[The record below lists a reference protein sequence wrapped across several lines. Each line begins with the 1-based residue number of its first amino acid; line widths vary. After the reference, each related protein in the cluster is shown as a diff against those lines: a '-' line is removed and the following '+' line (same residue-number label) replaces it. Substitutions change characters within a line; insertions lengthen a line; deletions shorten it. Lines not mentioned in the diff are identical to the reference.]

1 MTAVLPLLLR
11 FRGLSLLAAALM
23 SFALAQGQA
32 QSPSPIPKILFD
44 TDMDTDCDDAGAM
57 AVLHALADR
66 GECEILATVVSVTH
80 PGAAPTVAAINAYYG
95 RPYLPIGAPRKNGK
109 SHPSKYVD
117 QIAKEF
123 PHALK
128 STTDAPDA
136 ALIYRDI
143 LEKQPDQSVTIVTV
157 GYLTNLRNLLELPAE
172 GSHAS
177 GTDLVK
183 QKVRLYVCM
192 GGNFIGSPAKDD
204 LKLGNVNFTREPGS
218 ALKVIREWPTPIVFA
233 GREMCS
239 VPSGLQIGSSLA
251 KTPAN
256 NPVRRAYEHY
266 FGGTA
271 KDRHVADL
279 ATVLYAVRG
288 QRDYWDIQSTG
299 FMDLKDDMTFE
310 WKPSPDK
317 DQSYLLKKKDAS
329 GKANDRYVE
338 SVLDELL
345 IQPPTAGSRQQGK
358 INGVTGENL
367 IKQAGDTQAKE
378 AIETAIQE
386 LPYSDVG
393 DLIKTAGNTQNE
405 DERRSLLLKLST
417 NPTASSQLRSEAT
430 TLAAFVEK
438 WNHSGLK
445 FYGKQWDA
453 YDFGIPERSSLYP
466 LTALYQGRMRAWQLI
481 ENSTIRSHPVEGPKL
496 HQRACEDFRRFQKAF
511 PENPIPGMYLGKA
524 IPWEK
529 SFPDTPGAPEWA
541 VLQREQI
548 ERLRDIIHWWID
560 QHQRDD
566 GQFGGGWGDDCE
578 MWRWWAVVLMG
589 FEDKKSLDAQL
600 KFSKAS
606 MNRPHLKGG
615 FNQEITDVEH
625 AAEDTTDNLIPL
637 MVLEPG
643 NQRWKEWARKVGPFM
658 RDAWTGENE
667 RGQLQ
672 FKSFYFSATGTS
684 PAPGRA
690 FDVMAD
696 VGALHPAF
704 LIWQQQDDPVLDE
717 ILPAWLDT
725 WVDATARAENGK
737 PPGILPASIRWPDG
751 AAAGAEKPW
760 WEPVKPGGYM
770 HSYYIWP
777 SVITELTDA
786 LVIAHVKTGK
796 DKYLQPLRSMAAM
809 RLNWLK
815 EKGATHA
822 KPGSEAWC
830 AENLGPRENAN
841 SNFGALVKSLAR
853 CRALTGTTEFDELLA
868 LESAQ
873 HTLRSDASGR
883 EEITAA
889 LRASAK
895 ALRVNFAGFT
905 SEVRSTDRVMR
916 FAQFLAEDYKFDD
929 YKGVTLPKHELLYR
943 MVSGD
948 TNAPRFPQMAVR
960 WLTPAKDIA
969 VFVTKAD
976 TNHLAAELF
985 HFGKEER
992 LLEAELRLLKPGRYN
1007 ASLKEGSNVSALPVF
1022 EVKTAPFPKLSLM
1035 LPSGKLVTLEI
1046 QPEK

>member
-1 MTAVLPLLLR
+1 MLAA
-11 FRGLSLLAAALM
+11 FLSLFRFPGLCLLAVAL
-23 SFALAQGQA
+23 SSSALAQGHA
-32 QSPSPIPKILFD
+32 QSSSPIPKILFD

-95 RPYLPIGAPRKNGK
+95 RPDLPIGAPKKNGK

-123 PHALK
+123 PQSLK
-128 STTDAPDA
+128 STADVPDA
-136 ALIYRDI
+136 ALVYRDI
-143 LEKQPDQSVTIVTV
+143 LEKQPDQTVTIVTV

-177 GTDLVK
+177 GADLVK
-183 QKVRLYVCM
+183 QKVKLYVCM

-218 ALKVIREWPTPIVFA
+218 VLKVIREWPTPIVFA
-233 GREMCS
+233 GREVCS

-251 KTPAN
+251 NTPMN
-256 NPVRRAYEHY
+256 NPVRRSYEHY

-288 QRDYWDIQSTG
+288 HRDYWDIQSTG
-299 FMDLKDDMTFE
+299 YMDLKDDMTFE
-310 WKPSPDK
+310 WKSSPDK
-317 DQSYLLKKKDAS
+317 DQSYLLKKKDVS
-329 GKANDRYVE
+329 GKPNDAYVE

-345 IQPPTAGSRQQGK
+345 IQPPAASIKEQDK
-358 INGVTGENL
+358 SADNL
-367 IKQAGDTQAKE
+367 REGILTQEDSPPIK
-378 AIETAIQE
+378 ETRHR
-386 LPYSDVG
+386 LPFSFPDYSG
-393 DLIKTAGNTQNE
+393 HWKKAGNTQNE
-405 DERRSLLLKLST
+405 EERHRLLLEMSMDPVLS
-417 NPTASSQLRSEAT
+417 SEQRAEAA

-438 WNHSGLK
+438 WMQGGLK
-445 FYGKQWDA
+445 FYSKQWDA
-453 YDFGIPERSSLYP
+453 YDFGISEKSRLYP
-466 LTALYQGRMRAWQLI
+466 ITALYQGRMRAWQLI

-511 PENPIPGMYLGKA
+511 PENPIPGMYLGQA

-529 SFPDTPGAPEWA
+529 SFPDTPDAPEWA

-560 QHQRDD
+560 HRQRED

-589 FEDKKSLDAQL
+589 FEDKKSLEAQL
-600 KFSKAS
+600 KFSKSA

-637 MVLEPG
+637 MALEPE
-643 NQRWKEWARKVGPFM
+643 NQRWKDWALKMGPFM
-658 RDAWTGENE
+658 RDAWTGKNE

-672 FKSFYFSATGTS
+672 FKSFYFSATDTS
-684 PAPGRA
+684 PVPTRA
-690 FDVMAD
+690 FDVMAN

-704 LIWQQQDDPVLDE
+704 LIWQQQNDSVLDE
-717 ILPAWLDT
+717 VLPAWLDT

-737 PPGILPASIRWPDG
+737 PAGILPSSIRWPDG

-786 LVIAHVKTGK
+786 LIIAHVKTGK

-809 RLNWLK
+809 RLKWLR
-815 EKGATHA
+815 EKGTTHA

-853 CRALTGTTEFDELLA
+853 CKALTGTTEFDELLA

-873 HTLRSDASGR
+873 YTLRSDASGR

-889 LRASAK
+889 LRDSAK

-969 VFVTKAD
+969 VFVTKAN
-976 TNHLAAELF
+976 TNHLTAELF
-985 HFGKEER
+985 HFGKEDR
-992 LLEAELRLLKPGRYN
+992 FLEAELRLLKPGRYK
-1007 ASLKEGSNVSALPVF
+1007 ASLKEAGNVSTLPAI
-1022 EVKTAPFPKLSLM
+1022 EVKAGPFSRLSLK
-1035 LPSGKLVTLEI
+1035 LPPGKLATLDI
-1046 QPEK
+1046 QPEG

>member
-1 MTAVLPLLLR
+1 MTAIFLSLLR
-11 FRGLSLLAAALM
+11 VPSISLLAAAFISLTP
-23 SFALAQGQA
+23 AQA
-32 QSPSPIPKILFD
+32 QSPPPSTVPKILFD

-95 RPYLPIGAPRKNGK
+95 RPDLPIGAPKKHGTR
-109 SHPSKYVD
+109 HPSKYVD
-117 QIAKEF
+117 EITREF
-123 PHALK
+123 PQALK
-128 STTDAPDA
+128 STADAPDA
-136 ALIYRDI
+136 ALVYRDI

-172 GSHAS
+172 GNHAS
-177 GTDLVK
+177 GMDLVK
-183 QKVRLYVCM
+183 RKVKLYVCM

-218 ALKVIREWPTPIVFA
+218 VLKVIREWPTPIVFA
-233 GREMCS
+233 GREVCS
-239 VPSGLQIGSSLA
+239 VPSGLQIGRSLA
-251 KTPAN
+251 KSPAN

-288 QRDYWDIQSTG
+288 LRDYWDIQATG
-299 FMDLKDDMTFE
+299 FMDLKEDMTFE
-310 WKPSPDK
+310 WKTSPDK
-317 DQSYLLKKKDAS
+317 DQSYLLKKNDAS
-329 GKANDRYVE
+329 GRPNDRYVE

-345 IQPPTAGSRQQGK
+345 IQPPAKTTTAS
-358 INGVTGENL
+358 EALEL
-367 IKQAGDTQAKE
+367 IQR
-378 AIETAIQE
+378 
-386 LPYSDVG
+386 
-393 DLIKTAGNTQNE
+393 AGNTG
-405 DERRSLLLKLST
+405 DEESRRRVLLELST
-417 NPTASSQLRSEAT
+417 LDSASESLRAEAA
-430 TLAAFVEK
+430 TLAAFVET
-438 WNHSGLK
+438 WNRGSLK

-453 YDFGIPERSSLYP
+453 YDFGIPTDSPLYA

-481 ENSTIRSHPVEGPKL
+481 ENSTVRSHPVEGPRL
-496 HQRACEDFRRFQKAF
+496 HQRACEDFRRFQEAF
-511 PENPIPGMYLGKA
+511 PENPIPGMYLGTP
-524 IPWEK
+524 IPWGK

-560 QHQRDD
+560 HRQRDD

-578 MWRWWAVVLMG
+578 MWRWWAAVLLG

-600 KFSKAS
+600 KFSKSA

-615 FNQEITDVEH
+615 FNEQITDVEH

-637 MVLEPG
+637 MVLEPQ
-643 NQRWKEWARKVGPFM
+643 NQRWKEWALKMGSFM
-658 RDAWTGENE
+658 RDAWTGKNE

-684 PAPGRA
+684 PAPTRA
-690 FDVMAD
+690 YDVMAN

-704 LIWQQQDDPVLDE
+704 HVWQQQDDSVLDE
-717 ILPAWLDT
+717 VLPAWLDT

-737 PPGILPASIRWPDG
+737 PAGLLPASIRWPG
-751 AAAGAEKPW
+751 GEAAGAEKPW

-770 HSYYIWP
+770 HSYYVWP
-777 SVITELTDA
+777 SVMTELTDA
-786 LVIAHVKTGK
+786 MVIAHVKTGN

-809 RLNWLK
+809 RLKWLK
-815 EKGATHA
+815 EKGERNA

-853 CRALTGTTEFDELLA
+853 CKALTGTTEFDELLS
-868 LESAQ
+868 LEDAQ
-873 HTLRSDASGR
+873 FTLRSDAPGR

-889 LRASAK
+889 LRDSAK
-895 ALRVNFAGFT
+895 ALRVNFPGFT
-905 SEVRSTDRVMR
+905 SEVRSTDRAMR
-916 FAQFLAEDYKFDD
+916 FAQFLAEDYQFDE

-960 WLTPAKDIA
+960 WLTPAEDIA
-969 VFVTKAD
+969 VFVTTAS
-976 TNHLAAELF
+976 TSHLTAELF
-985 HFGKEER
+985 HFGKNDR
-992 LLEAELRLLKPGRYN
+992 ALESELRQLKPGRYR
-1007 ASLKEGSNVSALPVF
+1007 ASLKQGEHETVLPPF
-1022 EVKTAPFPKLSLM
+1022 EVKAGTFSRLPLK
-1035 LPSGKLVTLEI
+1035 LPSARLVVLHI
-1046 QPEK
+1046 QPGE

>member
-1 MTAVLPLLLR
+1 MTAALLPLFR
-11 FRGLSLLAAALM
+11 FPGLCLLAAAF
-23 SFALAQGQA
+23 SFSHFALGQT
-32 QSPSPIPKILFD
+32 QSPRVIPKILFD

-80 PGAAPTVAAINAYYG
+80 PGAAPTVTAINTYYG
-95 RPYLPIGAPRKNGK
+95 RPDLPVGAPRQNGK

-123 PHALK
+123 PATLK
-128 STTDAPDA
+128 STADASDA
-136 ALIYRDI
+136 ALVYRDV
-143 LEKQPDQSVTIVTV
+143 LEKQPDNSVTIVTV

-172 GSHAS
+172 GSHPS
-177 GTDLVK
+177 GADLVK
-183 QKVRLYVCM
+183 QKVKLYVCM

-218 ALKVIREWPTPIVFA
+218 VLKVIREWPTPIVFA
-233 GREMCS
+233 GREVCS
-239 VPSGLQIGSSLA
+239 VPSGLQIGSSLS

-288 QRDYWDIQSTG
+288 QRDYWDIESTG
-299 FMDLKDDMTFE
+299 FMDLKEDMTFE
-310 WKPSPDK
+310 WKAAPDK
-317 DQSYLLKKKDAS
+317 DQSYLLKKNDTS
-329 GKANDRYVE
+329 GNPNDRYIE

-345 IQPPTAGSRQQGK
+345 IQPTKANVNEQGK
-358 INGVTGENL
+358 SADLDRGDILTQEDNPPSKEEVWRAILSSLPDTSGHL
-367 IKQAGDTQAKE
+367 KKAGTTQSE
-378 AIETAIQE
+378 QE
-386 LPYSDVG
+386 RHRLLLELSQDPVLS
-393 DLIKTAGNTQNE
+393 E
-405 DERRSLLLKLST
+405 ERR
-417 NPTASSQLRSEAT
+417 AEAAK
-430 TLAAFVEK
+430 LAAFVEK
-438 WNHSGLK
+438 WMQSSLK

-453 YDFGIPERSSLYP
+453 YDFGIPESSP
-466 LTALYQGRMRAWQLI
+466 LRPIMALYQGRMRAWQLI

-496 HQRACEDFRRFQKAF
+496 HQRACEDFRRFQEAF

-529 SFPDTPGAPEWA
+529 SFPDTPAAPEWA

-560 QHQRDD
+560 HCQRED

-578 MWRWWAVVLMG
+578 MWRWWAVVLLG
-589 FEDKKSLDAQL
+589 FEDKKSLEAQL
-600 KFSKAS
+600 KFSKAA

-637 MVLEPG
+637 MVLEPQ
-643 NQRWKEWARKVGPFM
+643 NKRWKEWALKMGPFM
-658 RDAWTGENE
+658 RDAWTGKNE

-684 PAPGRA
+684 PAPARS

-704 LIWQQQDDPVLDE
+704 LIWQQQNDSVLDE
-717 ILPAWLDT
+717 VLPAWLDT

-737 PPGILPASIRWPDG
+737 PAGILPASIRWPDG
-751 AAAGAEKPW
+751 TAAGAEKPW

-777 SVITELTDA
+777 SVTTELTDA
-786 LVIAHVKTGK
+786 MVIAHVKTGN

-809 RLNWLK
+809 RLKWLK
-815 EKGATHA
+815 EKGATDA
-822 KPGSEAWC
+822 QPGSEAWC

-853 CRALTGTTEFDELLA
+853 CKALTGTTEFDELLA

-873 HTLRSDASGR
+873 YTLRSNASGR

-895 ALRVNFAGFT
+895 AMRVNFAGFT

-969 VFVTKAD
+969 VFVTKAN
-976 TNHLAAELF
+976 THLLTAELF
-985 HFGKEER
+985 HFGNEDR
-992 LLEAELRLLKPGRYN
+992 FLEAELRLLKPGKYKV
-1007 ASLKEGSNVSALPVF
+1007 SLKEKENLSTLPAF
-1022 EVKTAPFPKLSLM
+1022 EVTAGPFTRLSLKLS
-1035 LPSGKLVTLEI
+1035 PGKLTTLEI
-1046 QPEK
+1046 QPES

>member
-1 MTAVLPLLLR
+1 MTAILPSLFR
-11 FRGLSLLAAALM
+11 FRAFSLLAAAFIFFVPIP
-23 SFALAQGQA
+23 SPA
-32 QSPSPIPKILFD
+32 QSQPSIPKILFD

-95 RPYLPIGAPRKNGK
+95 RPDLPIGAPKKHGT

-117 QIAKEF
+117 QITREF
-123 PHALK
+123 PTTRK
-128 STTDAPDA
+128 STANAPDA
-136 ALIYRDI
+136 ALVYRDI
-143 LEKQPDQSVTIVTV
+143 LEKQPDHSVTIVTV
-157 GYLTNLRNLLELPAE
+157 GYLTNLRNLLDLPAE
-172 GSHAS
+172 GNHAS
-177 GTDLVK
+177 GIDLVK
-183 QKVRLYVCM
+183 QKVKLYVCM

-204 LKLGNVNFTREPGS
+204 LKLGNVNFTREPAS
-218 ALKVIREWPTPIVFA
+218 VLKVIREWPTPIVFA
-233 GREMCS
+233 GREVCS

-266 FGGTA
+266 FGGTVR
-271 KDRHVADL
+271 DRHVADL

-288 QRDYWDIQSTG
+288 QRDYWDLHSSG
-299 FMDLKDDMTFE
+299 FMDLKEDMTFE
-310 WKPSPDK
+310 WKSEPDK

-329 GKANDRYVE
+329 GKPNDRHIE

-345 IQPPTAGSRQQGK
+345 IQPPAKTTTAS
-358 INGVTGENL
+358 EALEL
-367 IKQAGDTQAKE
+367 IQR
-378 AIETAIQE
+378 
-386 LPYSDVG
+386 
-393 DLIKTAGNTQNE
+393 AGNTG
-405 DERRSLLLKLST
+405 DEESRRRVLLELST
-417 NPTASSQLRSEAT
+417 LDSASESLRTEAA

-438 WNHSGLK
+438 WNRGSLK

-453 YDFGIPERSSLYP
+453 YDFGIPASSP
-466 LTALYQGRMRAWQLI
+466 LHPITALYQGRMRAWQLI

-496 HQRACEDFRRFQKAF
+496 HRRACEDFRRFQKAF
-511 PENPIPGMYLGKA
+511 PENPIPGMYLGQ
-524 IPWEK
+524 PVHWEK

-560 QHQRDD
+560 HRQRDD

-578 MWRWWAVVLMG
+578 MWRWWAAVLLG
-589 FEDKKSLDAQL
+589 FDDKKSGEAQL
-600 KFSKAS
+600 KFSRAA

-637 MVLEPG
+637 MVLEPQ
-643 NQRWKEWARKVGPFM
+643 NKRWKEWALKMGPFM
-658 RDAWTGENE
+658 RDAWTGKNGS
-667 RGQLQ
+667 GQLQ

-684 PAPGRA
+684 PAPTRA
-690 FDVMAD
+690 FDVMAN

-704 LIWQQQDDPVLDE
+704 LVWQQQDDPVLDE
-717 ILPAWLDT
+717 VLPAWLDT
-725 WVDATARAENGK
+725 WVDATARSENGK

-751 AAAGAEKPW
+751 AASGAEKPW

-770 HSYYIWP
+770 HSYYVWP
-777 SVITELTDA
+777 SVMTELTDA
-786 LVIAHVKTGK
+786 LVIAHVKTGR
-796 DKYLQPLRSMAAM
+796 DKYLQPLRSMAAL
-809 RLNWLK
+809 RLRWLK
-815 EKGATHA
+815 KKAESNA

-853 CRALTGTTEFDELLA
+853 CKALTGTSEFDELLA
-868 LESAQ
+868 LEHAQ
-873 HTLRSDASGR
+873 FTLRADASGR

-889 LRASAK
+889 LRESAE
-895 ALRVNFAGFT
+895 ALRVNFPGFT

-960 WLTPAKDIA
+960 WLTPAQDIA
-969 VFVTKAD
+969 VLVTKAN
-976 TNHLAAELF
+976 TTHLTAELF
-985 HFGKEER
+985 HFGKEDR
-992 LLEAELRLLKPGRYN
+992 TLDAELRQLKPGRYQV
-1007 ASLKEGSNVSALPVF
+1007 SLKQGDKESVFLPPF
-1022 EVKTAPFPKLSLM
+1022 EVTAGAFPRLPLM
-1035 LPSGKLVTLEI
+1035 LPSAKLVVLHIEPA
-1046 QPEK
+1046 Q